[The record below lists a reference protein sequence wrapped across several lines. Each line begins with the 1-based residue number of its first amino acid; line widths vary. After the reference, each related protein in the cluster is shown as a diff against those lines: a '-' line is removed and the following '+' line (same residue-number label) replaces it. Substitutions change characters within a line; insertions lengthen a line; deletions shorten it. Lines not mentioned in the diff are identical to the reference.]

1 MGANRVRLLYNPAS
15 GSGRGARAIVGI
27 RAAFARCGF
36 TDVRATAHAGDE
48 ARLVAE
54 ALGDG
59 VETLV
64 VAGGD
69 GTWSNC
75 AIPLARAGSPAR
87 LAILAAG
94 TGNDFAKNLGHAAR
108 DPRALA
114 ERLADGTPPE
124 RRVDMGRVDDT
135 WFLNVAGFGF
145 DVACNHAAERLRP
158 VPGAPR
164 YVAAALAE
172 LFRYRGLALGVAGSA
187 PAPHLLAV
195 FANGAHFG
203 GAFHIAPGA
212 RIDDGALDAVF
223 VDDVAPLARLPLLAR
238 AIRGTHLASPHCR
251 HHRTARVALTFAEP
265 PWFEADGEL
274 RRAAAAT
281 VEVASVPGALRIV
294 DA

>member
-1 MGANRVRLLYNPAS
+1 MAANRVRVLYNPAS
-15 GSGRGARAIVGI
+15 GSGRGARAIVSI

-36 TDVRATAHAGDE
+36 PDVRGTTHAGDE

-54 ALGDG
+54 ALADG

-75 AIPLARAGSPAR
+75 AVPLARAGSPAR

-94 TGNDFAKNLGHAAR
+94 TGNDFAKNLGRSPR

-114 ERLADGTPPE
+114 ERLADGAVPE

-158 VPGAPR
+158 MPGAPR

-172 LFRYRGLALGVAGSA
+172 LFRYRGLPIGVEGAT
-187 PAPHLLAV
+187 PTRHLLAV

-203 GAFHIAPGA
+203 GAFRIAPDA
-212 RIDDGALDAVF
+212 RLNDGALDAVL
-223 VDDVAPLARLPLLAR
+223 VDDVPPLARLPLLAR

-251 HHRTARVALTFAEP
+251 HRRATRVTLTFAEA

-274 RRAAAAT
+274 RRAAAPT

-294 DA
+294 DP